1 MLINLTFKTRD
12 LTNDQL
18 DSVDGNEDLRLGQ
31 IKSLGWSGRAAI
43 KFRLSSSW
51 VWSVGDLQVEV
62 DRVGGVVL
70 DYEDLPLP
78 A

>member
-1 MLINLTFKTRD
+1 MRINLTFEPRD
-12 LTNDQL
+12 GKRDY
-18 DSVDGNEDLRLGQ
+18 VDGNEDLRLGQ